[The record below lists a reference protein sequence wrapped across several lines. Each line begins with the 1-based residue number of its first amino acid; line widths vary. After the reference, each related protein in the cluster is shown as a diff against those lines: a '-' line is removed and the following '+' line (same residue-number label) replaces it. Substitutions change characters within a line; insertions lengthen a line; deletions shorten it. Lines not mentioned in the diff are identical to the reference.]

1 MKYNILVKPK
11 GSNIPPKKQE
21 IHADNRQSLH
31 NIMEQMNMEVLEI
44 IDEIDPAAAMG
55 LDNPNLS
62 TNQLLKAALNRASK
76 EGSSEPGQTPQP
88 PQGYTPNGQPPA
100 LPQPP
105 RGGTGETRPP
115 VQTKPVEFK
124 DGNVSYKMEN
134 GKVYKKAW
142 VECDSSQF
150 RVVQT
155 NLKNPK
161 IITENISI
169 EKLDWVLISGGDDD
183 GD

>member
-11 GSNIPPKKQE
+11 GSSVPPKKQE
-21 IHADNRQSLH
+21 IHADNKQALH

-62 TNQLLKAALNRASK
+62 TNQLLKAALNRAAK
-76 EGSSEPGQTPQP
+76 EGSTEPGQTPQP
-88 PQGYTPNGQPPA
+88 PPVPGTPPPRHPMA
-100 LPQPP
+100 PPQPP
-105 RGGTGETRPP
+105 PS
-115 VQTKPVEFK
+115 KPVEFK
-124 DGNVSYKMEN
+124 DGNISYKMEN

-161 IITENISI
+161 IITDNVSI